1 MKKHASILKVIY
13 TIAMVIV
20 IIGIVACVLGLVA
33 VLVAG
38 DFSDVAAR
46 THGFI
51 TLEGGDPSPAEL
63 NALKPVILVALVYG
77 VVILVLTLLGIK
89 KIINVLAECKMETPF
104 TEVSCRNLK
113 GAARL
118 ELITGI
124 VGIVGSVILGF
135 MGSSL
140 TFNGTPVSDS
150 TFTLNLTFLI
160 YACAL
165 YLLYHVAEHG
175 RKLEEKAL

>member
-1 MKKHASILKVIY
+1 M
-13 TIAMVIV
+13 
-20 IIGIVACVLGLVA
+20 
-33 VLVAG
+33 
-38 DFSDVAAR
+38 
-46 THGFI
+46 GF
-51 TLEGGDPSPAEL
+51 EGGDPSPAEL
-63 NALKPVILVALVYG
+63 NALKPVVLFALVYG
-77 VVILVLTLLGIK
+77 IIVLVLTVLGIK
-89 KIINVLAECKMETPF
+89 KILKVFAECKKETPF
-104 TEVSCRNLK
+104 TEVSCRSLK

-124 VGIVGSVILGF
+124 VGIVGSVILSF
-135 MGSSL
+135 MGSKL

-150 TFTLNLTFLI
+150 TFTLNQTFLI